1 MQTTKSQDEY
11 KTLGQPYKAIDYTTM
26 LQSIRTNIVD
36 AYYDVVSL
44 GFPLIPRDE
53 LLHLVYSPD
62 EVSKRKDVL
71 ALLISIQVSYWYL
84 TMLTLN

>member
-1 MQTTKSQDEY
+1 
-11 KTLGQPYKAIDYTTM
+11 M
-26 LQSIRTNIVD
+26 LQSIRANVVD

-53 LLHLVYSPD
+53 MLHFVYSTN

-71 ALLISIQVSYWYL
+71 AFLISIQVSFS
-84 TMLTLN
+84 NNED